1 MKGGNGVRKANVV
14 TLRRA
19 WLRKRPKKTHALV
32 RKVLKSMRSLRPLR
46 LKNLR
51 RTSVCDTVW
60 FSPDVAVR
68 ERDKAT
74 NGSGVWILARQRGLG
89 AAPRR
94 GGQHVRDPAGR
105 RGFPRSR
112 RFLEAS
118 AASVHQ
124 MITLRTS

>member
-19 WLRKRPKKTHALV
+19 WLRKRPKKTHALVRKV

-94 GGQHVRDPAGR
+94 LEKTFGRQQAGSLL
-105 RGFPRSR
+105 GKF
-112 RFLEAS
+112 FQGNNNEVLFEK
-118 AASVHQ
+118 
-124 MITLRTS
+124 I